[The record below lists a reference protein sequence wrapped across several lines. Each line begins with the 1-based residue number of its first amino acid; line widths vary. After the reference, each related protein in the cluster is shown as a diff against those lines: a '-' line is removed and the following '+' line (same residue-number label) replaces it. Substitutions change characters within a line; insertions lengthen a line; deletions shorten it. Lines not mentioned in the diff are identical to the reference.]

1 MTAIAKTVELIELR
15 EHLGAGFSARH
26 ASVELDDVAELAC
39 EWTAA
44 RELHPN
50 VKVVI
55 ELQEIEARYRRLGNV
70 GLKFLCFEQPFARA
84 RLPGFHEFVD
94 NALGFAEDTEVRRLI
109 KVGAR
114 CDAGSADD
122 HRFSPGMAEVDN
134 VEHVALLRQHASGQD
149 QIGPVDV
156 IIDQFVGVPV
166 EKAKRPGAGQ
176 QSRNGDQAQ
185 RRCWMFGTEHFSGPL
200 EVPKRVCVEPRI
212 DQKCVAGFASRH
224 PIHLP
229 PDPRPPPAIYVS
241 NGRVSRYGSQV
252 YGPCCDSRRHFP

>member
-1 MTAIAKTVELIELR
+1 MLV
-15 EHLGAGFSARH
+15 FSARH

-55 ELQEIEARYRRLGNV
+55 ELQEIEARYRRSGNV

-134 VEHVALLRQHASGQD
+134 VERVALLRQHASGQD

-156 IIDQFVGVPV
+156 VRRSDQVRGSKAATVIKPSGDAGCLAPNTSAVRLSLKTCLRRTEDRVKSALQDFPV
-166 EKAKRPGAGQ
+166 DTLSTCP
-176 QSRNGDQAQ
+176 
-185 RRCWMFGTEHFSGPL
+185 
-200 EVPKRVCVEPRI
+200 
-212 DQKCVAGFASRH
+212 
-224 PIHLP
+224 PIH
-229 PDPRPPPAIYVS
+229 DRH
-241 NGRVSRYGSQV
+241 RRFTSQTA
-252 YGPCCDSRRHFP
+252 G